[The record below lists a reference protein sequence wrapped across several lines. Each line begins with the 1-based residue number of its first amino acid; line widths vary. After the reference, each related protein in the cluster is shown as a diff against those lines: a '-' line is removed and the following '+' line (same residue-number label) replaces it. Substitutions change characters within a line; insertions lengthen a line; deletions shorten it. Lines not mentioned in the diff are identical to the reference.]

1 MPPLESTCCSNCH
14 RLLQRIA
21 ILETKLIAGPPNQ
34 TEHTT
39 ELRHGRPQHTAGES
53 HESSASRQ
61 AILSVEK
68 QADRFTNRWHKQG
81 ARPKGTRDIR
91 LSRASHI
98 TAVASSTPDTALTR
112 TANTGLLPPP
122 IHLENRFEVLMNE
135 ESPNLMNVIE
145 HRLNQPVANTDANWG
160 SRSSRQR
167 HSAHSAAEPRT
178 LIVGDSVIRNINSRD
193 TTTCCLPQ
201 ATTSDVNRE
210 LQNILMKHKTANRLI
225 IHVGKNDIHKEQSE
239 LLKKDFNELFE
250 TLKRLKV
257 QTFISGPLPARG
269 TNRFSRL
276 LGLNTWLQKTC
287 NIKGVNFIDNFNLFW
302 SQRQLFQQDGH
313 HPNKLGSRVLKDNI
327 YFSLRHPSAMCANPL
342 NLNGTHTPGYS
353 MNDHRISLQPLNGHA
368 VDTSHK
374 DSDNTTQPQQPLLTD
389 TISAEP
395 CPQSSPQTDC
405 DIPALLQYT
414 APKDDFLENSQ
425 GNQDSILQPPITPE
439 QKSLSLETLSLSP
452 ASPLLCFSEKMEQ
465 LVHAGTRLSH
475 SFAASPQIPTKK
487 RQAPQPPKPTG
498 PARPPPPPVRALR
511 PLPQRQG
518 PHPPPAA
525 REQAGTQCACMF
537 FYCCSI
543 T

>member
-1 MPPLESTCCSNCH
+1 MPLLESTCCTNCH

-21 ILETKLIAGPPNQ
+21 VLETKLLAGPPNQ

-53 HESSASRQ
+53 HESIAPRQ
-61 AILSVEK
+61 AIMSVEK
-68 QADRFTNRWHKQG
+68 QADRLTNRWHKQG
-81 ARPKGTRDIR
+81 ARPKSTRDIR

-98 TAVASSTPDTALTR
+98 AAVASSTPDMALTR
-112 TANTGLLPPP
+112 IANTGFLPPP
-122 IHLENRFEVLMNE
+122 IHLENRFEALMNE
-135 ESPNLMNVIE
+135 ESPNIINVIK
-145 HRLNQPVANTDANWG
+145 HRLNQPVANTDANWR

-167 HSAHSAAEPRT
+167 HSAQSTAGPRT
-178 LIVGDSVIRNINSRD
+178 LIVGDSIIRNISSRD

-210 LQNILMKHKTANRLI
+210 LQNILMKYQTANRLI

-302 SQRQLFQQDGH
+302 SQRQLFRQDGH

-327 YFSLRHPSAMCANPL
+327 YFSLNHPSAVCANPI
-342 NLNGTHTPGYS
+342 NLNGTHTPGHS
-353 MNDHRISLQPLNGHA
+353 MNDHRTSLQHLNGHL
-368 VDTSHK
+368 VDNSHK
-374 DSDNTTQPQQPLLTD
+374 DNDNTTQPQQFLLTD

-405 DIPALLQYT
+405 DILELLQDS
-414 APKDDFLENSQ
+414 APKDDFLENTQ
-425 GNQDSILQPPITPE
+425 GDQDSILQPITQQQP
-439 QKSLSLETLSLSP
+439 LSPDTLSLSP
-452 ASPLLCFSEKMEQ
+452 ASPHLCFSEKMEE
-465 LVHAGTRLSH
+465 LVYAGTKLSH
-475 SFAASPQIPTKK
+475 SFAASPQISSKK
-487 RQAPQPPKPTG
+487 RQAPKPPKPAG
-498 PARPPPPPVRALR
+498 KARPPPRPVRALR
-511 PLPQRQG
+511 PLPQRKG
-518 PHPPPAA
+518 SHPPPSA
-525 REQAGTQCACMF
+525 RGEPKTTDTSSQ
-537 FYCCSI
+537 
-543 T
+543 